1 MSAGRRR
8 LARLG
13 RPIAFTPSV
22 SSKLVKNPVAQSRT
36 AGKNICALR
45 SSIHNSRVDAG
56 GVAIRRAA
64 VALRKTH
71 WEAIH
76 E

>member
-8 LARLG
+8 LAQFG
-13 RPIAFTPSV
+13 RPTAFTPSV
-22 SSKLVKNPVAQSRT
+22 SSKLVNNPLALSRA
-36 AGKNICALR
+36 AGENICALR
-45 SSIHNSRVDAG
+45 SGIHNPASTRGSSDPPRSRG
-56 GVAIRRAA
+56 AA
-64 VALRKTH
+64 ENLR